1 VELTERDMFK
11 HPLTEAELGAL
22 IGGRPVRDFFS
33 FKSPS
38 FRKLGLDREGLTDSQ
53 MLSMMSGEP
62 RLIRRPLVAI
72 LSGTGVTGNHVIVG
86 NAAAAFE
93 QAFG

>member
-1 VELTERDMFK
+1 MFK
-11 HPLTEAELGAL
+11 RPLSEAELEAL
-22 IGGRPVRDFFS
+22 IGSRPVRDLFS

-38 FRKLGLDREGLTDSQ
+38 FRKLGLNADDLTDAQ

-62 RLIRRPLVAI
+62 RLVRRPLVAI
-72 LSGTGVTGNHVIVG
+72 SPVTGDMGDDTGARVIVG
-86 NAAAAFE
+86 NDVAAFE